1 MGCSALIFGLIAVLE
16 FRSPSRSQPVY
27 GSWLALISG
36 ETTTI
41 ILIVVGILTAL
52 LGRSMLASTQEA
64 YARTIPREDFPL
76 VSQAV
81 VDGKAEPIDQYVR
94 LRSLTG
100 WAGTFTKL
108 GITGLPL
115 VTVFLTLIFSAISLL
130 PLQNSAGFLDL
141 AKLTLGA
148 FIGSFVQRSVEQRKR
163 EQRNDCKQGFHNR
176 SAGMRITAVPKL
188 VLLHRAASHR
198 RNAASRIRYT

>member
-148 FIGSFVQRSVEQRKR
+148 FIGSFVQRSVEQRKQ
-163 EQRNDCKQGFHNR
+163 ESSGT
-176 SAGMRITAVPKL
+176 TANKAFTTDLP
-188 VLLHRAASHR
+188 A
-198 RNAASRIRYT
+198 